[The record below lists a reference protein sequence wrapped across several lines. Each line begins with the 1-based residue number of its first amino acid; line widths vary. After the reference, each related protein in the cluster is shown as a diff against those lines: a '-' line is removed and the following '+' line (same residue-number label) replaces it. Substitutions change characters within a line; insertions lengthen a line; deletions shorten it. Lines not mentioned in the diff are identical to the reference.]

1 MLVDPLEKGPSFGGG
16 GWLPEDPLSPFGPR
30 HVLGMVEEAQG
41 LADEKEHI
49 DRLAAEAIG
58 ASDDCSPVEP
68 VKPPVAKPKPKAVP
82 RSAMSELARP
92 KVRSFSE
99 QVDVEKKRF
108 QAPAKVRVV
117 AGRQC

>member
-1 MLVDPLEKGPSFGGG
+1 MFVDPLEKGPRFGGG

-30 HVLGMVEEAQG
+30 HVLGMVEEAPG
-41 LADEKEHI
+41 LAGDPQEI
-49 DRLAAEAIG
+49 DRLATAAL
-58 ASDDCSPVEP
+58 AADDDCVPQEP
-68 VKPPVAKPKPKAVP
+68 VKPVAKPKPKAVP

-92 KVRSFSE
+92 KVRTFSE

-108 QAPAKVRVV
+108 KAPAKVRVV